1 MEFPKYG
8 EMLKPQHPKSIEA
21 IKSDAA
27 LMSALWI
34 ATEKVHGCNVRIMT
48 DGKDIFQVGSRE
60 KELEE
65 GESFFDIWNNIN
77 KVKDKLKA
85 IALEVGQTMVFF
97 LEYYSGDKSIVAAAN
112 IPYRNDKEKEF
123 VAFDMYNADLSKF
136 VNHDEAYALFAKHG
150 VPTTSVYAKGTF
162 DTLFNLPNNYDS
174 MLAKEQG
181 INVKAEGIVLRTA
194 EESDVFYEGVRINR
208 ALLKRPSES
217 FKETKVKD
225 ENKPKQ
231 AFLNLTPE
239 QAEAVNNCIT
249 DVRLGAQAAKHGFTP
264 GDGKIN
270 DLKRILALDIM
281 KDVNLGEEYLDAVTK
296 MVSKICF
303 MFHAK
308 KA

>member
-1 MEFPKYG
+1 M
-8 EMLKPQHPKSIEA
+8 
-21 IKSDAA
+21 
-27 LMSALWI
+27 
-34 ATEKVHGCNVRIMT
+34 
-48 DGKDIFQVGSRE
+48 
-60 KELEE
+60 
-65 GESFFDIWNNIN
+65 
-77 KVKDKLKA
+77 KA
-85 IALEVGQTMVFF
+85 IALETGKTMVFF

-112 IPYRNDKEKEF
+112 IPYRNDKEKHF
-123 VAFDMYNADLSKF
+123 VAFDMYNANESKF
-136 VNHDEAYALFAKHG
+136 VNHDDAYALFAKHG
-150 VPTTSVYAKGTF
+150 VPTTAVYAKGTF

-174 MLAKEQG
+174 ILAKEQG

-194 EESDVFYEGVRINR
+194 EESDVFYEGERINR

-281 KDVNLGEEYLDAVTK
+281 KDVNLGEEYLGAVTK
-296 MVSKICF
+296 RVSEICF
-303 MFHAK
+303 MFHSK
-308 KA
+308 KV